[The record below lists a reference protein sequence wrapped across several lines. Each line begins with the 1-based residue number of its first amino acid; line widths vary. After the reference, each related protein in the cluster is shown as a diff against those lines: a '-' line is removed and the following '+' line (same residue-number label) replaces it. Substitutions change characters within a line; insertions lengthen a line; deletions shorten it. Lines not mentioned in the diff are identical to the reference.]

1 MRQNQVQE
9 LIQQFLSLLPEDL
22 RAHRAEMERSLRA
35 SLSAAFTRM
44 DLVTREEFDIQ
55 SALLSRTRALVEDLQ
70 RQVRE
75 LEQHLKDEQ
84 QT

>member
-9 LIQQFLSLLPEDL
+9 LIQQILSLLPEDL
-22 RAHRAEMERSLRA
+22 RGYRSEMERSLRA

-44 DLVTREEFDIQ
+44 DLVTREEFEIQ

-75 LEQHLKDEQ
+75 LEHQLKDEQ